1 MPKKKQKLS
10 TVKKRVWTWFS
21 KYIRMKY
28 SDDLGYC
35 SCVTCGAT
43 KHYSGLQAGHF
54 VPKKAGNAVYFVE
67 ENVHPQCYQC
77 NINLGSNGPMY
88 NKFILETYGQEKI
101 DELIELSRTT
111 LKFTVNDLLEMEQEY
126 KQLAKEVAKEKGF
139 EI

>member
-1 MPKKKQKLS
+1 
-10 TVKKRVWTWFS
+10 
-21 KYIRMKY
+21 
-28 SDDLGYC
+28 
-35 SCVTCGAT
+35 
-43 KHYSGLQAGHF
+43 
-54 VPKKAGNAVYFVE
+54 
-67 ENVHPQCYQC
+67 
-77 NINLGSNGPMY
+77 MY